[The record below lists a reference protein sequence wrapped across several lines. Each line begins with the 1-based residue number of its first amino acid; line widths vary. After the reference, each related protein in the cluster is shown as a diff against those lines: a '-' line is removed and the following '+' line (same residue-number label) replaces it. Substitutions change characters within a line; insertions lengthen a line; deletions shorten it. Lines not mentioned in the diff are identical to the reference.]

1 MDERF
6 RLISALGIVPT
17 FKMDDSRKAVPLA
30 RAMTAGG
37 LPIAEISFRTTAA
50 AESIRRI
57 SSECPEVLVGA
68 GDVHTCEQVDQ
79 ALAAGG
85 MFISTPGF
93 APEVIRYARSKGAL
107 VIPCISTAEEAEQA
121 ANMGISVGRSG
132 KAAIIDASDDPRRNR
147 MWIPVGEIGTV
158 EMNRC
163 LSRNRVLAYGGSW
176 MTEQIQSEDW
186 SGISSLCKETVRGL
200 LDFRVVHVG
209 LNCKEATE
217 AEKIARLFCRLFD
230 VPYLPNETAI
240 FAGSLVECIK
250 GPYRGAHGHIA
261 IGTRNVD
268 RAVYQLEKRGAVFDA
283 SSRKTDAEGHTLLIY
298 LQEEIGGFALH
309 LVKNKP

>member
-6 RLISALGIVPT
+6 QLISALGIVPT
-17 FKMDDSRKAVPLA
+17 FEMDDSRKAVPLA
-30 RAMTAGG
+30 RAMAAGG

-93 APEVIRYARSKGAL
+93 APEVICYARSKGAL

-121 ANMGISVGRSG
+121 ANMGIFVGKSG
-132 KAAIIDASDDPRRNR
+132 KAAIIDAPDDSWRKR

-158 EMNRC
+158 EMNRW

-176 MTEQIQSEDW
+176 MTRQIQSEDW

-209 LNCKEATE
+209 LNCKEAAE

-268 RAVYQLEKRGAVFDA
+268 RAVYQLEKRGAVFDV
-283 SSRKTDAEGHTLLIY
+283 STRKTDAEGHTLLIY

-309 LVKNKP
+309 LVKNMP

>member
-68 GDVHTCEQVDQ
+68 GDVLTCKQVDQ

-93 APEVIRYARSKGAL
+93 APEVIRYAHSKGAL

-121 ANMGISVGRSG
+121 ANMGISVGKSG
-132 KAAIIDASDDPRRNR
+132 KAAIIDVSDDPRRNR
-147 MWIPVGEIGTV
+147 MWIPVGEIGTA

-209 LNCKEATE
+209 LNCKETTE

>member
-6 RLISALGIVPT
+6 QLISALGIVPT

-37 LPIAEISFRTTAA
+37 LPIAEISFRTAAA

-68 GDVHTCEQVDQ
+68 GDVLTCKQVDQ
-79 ALAAGG
+79 ALEAGG

-93 APEVIRYARSKGAL
+93 APEVIHYARSKGAL

-121 ANMGISVGRSG
+121 ANMGIFVGKSG
-132 KAAIIDASDDPRRNR
+132 KAAIIDAPDDSWRKR
-147 MWIPVGEIGTV
+147 MWIPIGEIGTV

-176 MTEQIQSEDW
+176 MTRQIQNEDW

-261 IGTRNVD
+261 IGTGNVD
-268 RAVYQLEKRGAVFDA
+268 RAVYQLEKRGAVFDV